1 MNFKKTSRLSIT
13 ISVVSIFF
21 VALVCYAA
29 YNHQGDIDSNIFRTA
44 YPNTVG
50 TKLDSCTTCHSGGS
64 YVSRGKTITLGS
76 CQWCHYVTN
85 YGVDSSE
92 ATLLKTLNSY
102 GLDYKNNGRNAAAL
116 QAISNLDSDND
127 GFTNQAEI
135 NALTYPGDKNDDPT
149 KVAAP
154 SRVISLKELEDM
166 PLHKQFML
174 MNASKSDDNYTKYSG
189 VALENLVKA
198 VMLDLATDITVFSP
212 DGFATKHP
220 LNPSADASSYH
231 VFGIYP
237 QGTFYY
243 NDRADIAKYPV
254 DTVNDPTYL
263 YAGWCNYSSPSA
275 AVCGGAGPGRHHKGH
290 AHYCGLAG
298 HRHDHCAC
306 RENESAIF
314 NPEGLKML
322 LAFKRD
328 GGYLTPGALNLQ
340 NKLDGEGPFRVVP
353 PQKNPGPP
361 DQRSTASNATDPT
374 VWVWPYKSDADHN
387 AGFSSRTVTMIKVE
401 PLPAGTTDI
410 NTLEAGWPYVDE
422 QKIVVYGSIDP
433 YPVHN
438 LNRSL
443 DALIDAI
450 TSQKGTVFK
459 NKSSQKALVN
469 KVEAIKKQVAHGAYS
484 AALEKLKEDVL
495 KKTDGYLSGAVDA
508 NDWIKDLVVQQQL
521 CSEIQKIWIM
531 LVLFGA

>member
-1 MNFKKTSRLSIT
+1 MNFRKTSRLSVT
-13 ISVVSIFF
+13 ISLMSIFF
-21 VALVCYAA
+21 MALVCYAA
-29 YNHQGDIDSNIFRTA
+29 YNHQGDIDSAVFRA
-44 YPNTVG
+44 EYPNTVG

-64 YVSRGKTITLGS
+64 YTPPGGKLTTLGS

-85 YGVDSSE
+85 YGADLSE

-102 GLDYKNNGRNAAAL
+102 GLAYLTNGRNANAL
-116 QAISNLDSDND
+116 QAISGLDSDGD

-135 NALTYPGDKNDDPT
+135 VALTYPGDKIDNPNA
-149 KVAAP
+149 VPAP

-166 PLHKQFML
+166 PLHSQFLL
-174 MNASKSDDNYTKYSG
+174 MNASKSDDSYTKYGG
-189 VALENLVKA
+189 VALENLIKA
-198 VMLDLATDITVFSP
+198 VMLDSATGITVYSP
-212 DGFATKHP
+212 DGFATYHP
-220 LNPSADASSYH
+220 INPSTNPNSYH

-237 QGTFYY
+237 PGTFYY
-243 NDRADIAKYPV
+243 DAHADIAIYPP
-254 DTVNDPTYL
+254 DPPD
-263 YAGWCNYSSPSA
+263 YATGGWCNYSSPSA
-275 AVCGGAGPGRHHKGH
+275 AVCGSAGPGRHRKGQLYSGH
-290 AHYCGLAG
+290 AG
-298 HRHDHCAC
+298 HRHHHWAC
-306 RENESAIF
+306 RENESAIL

-328 GGYLTPGALNLQ
+328 GEYLTPGVLNLQ

-353 PQKNPGPP
+353 PQKTPGWP
-361 DQRSTASNATDPT
+361 DQRSSSINQN
-374 VWVWPYKSDADHN
+374 VIWPYDKSADHN

-433 YPVHN
+433 YPMHN

-450 TSQKGTVFK
+450 KSQPDTAFK
-459 NKSSQKALVN
+459 VKSSKKALVN
-469 KVEAIKKQVAHGAYS
+469 KVEAIKKQVAVGAYS
-484 AALEKLKEDVL
+484 AALAKLKEDVL

-508 NDWIKDLVVQQQL
+508 NDWVKDLAAQQQL

-531 LVLFGA
+531 FVLSGA